1 MTLQKV
7 ENMIRRDEREEERR
21 WRWRWDGMKMVR

>member
-7 ENMIRRDEREEERR
+7 ENMMRRDEREEERR